1 MKNIGPVN
9 KDGYLL
15 RYDILPLSDDYL
27 EMKFGQFSLDFTFNT
42 VTKKFVIIL
51 VEYFDNMIA
60 IDKTGEKPD
69 INLLCFFIL
78 FG

>member
-1 MKNIGPVN
+1 M
-9 KDGYLL
+9 
-15 RYDILPLSDDYL
+15 
-27 EMKFGQFSLDFTFNT
+27 DFTFNT
-42 VTKKFVIIL
+42 VTKNFVIIL